1 MSTEGLLIY
10 SLDAGVLFDPF
21 DLTMEVT
28 PDAVVKATKERQYA
42 SALLMSF
49 RLNEQDLIV
58 RVVESIPV
66 EDGKFAV
73 FMSG

>member
-10 SLDAGVLFDPF
+10 SLDAGVIFDPF

-28 PDAVVKATKERQYA
+28 PDAVAKAVKGQQYV

-49 RLNEQDLIV
+49 RLNEHDLIV
-58 RVVESIPV
+58 RAVESVPV
-66 EDGKFAV
+66 EDGKA
-73 FMSG
+73 M